1 MEQERLAV
9 IEKDNRLL
17 LDRIANIMRTKGC
30 VDNWNECYIKSL
42 NDGKRNRDMVKI
54 SMENQAFNK
63 RLQEGKGY
71 YDHKK
76 WEEEWQE
83 KKPDKIPSIAN
94 SGYKEFKS
102 KSRSKIQTR
111 NKSIEVL
118 VKEVMRDLFSA
129 IDGNTRKSER
139 GEIVFDE
146 IPLCQCDSHTNVGSN
161 AVTTKPSSTGLFPPV
176 LPLLQGPRSHMKMG
190 RPRNRA
196 KKRSQNV
203 ISL

>member
-1 MEQERLAV
+1 
-9 IEKDNRLL
+9 
-17 LDRIANIMRTKGC
+17 
-30 VDNWNECYIKSL
+30 
-42 NDGKRNRDMVKI
+42 MVKI

-83 KKPDKIPSIAN
+83 KKPDKIPSIAS

-129 IDGNTRKSER
+129 IDENARN
-139 GEIVFDE
+139 GEGGEMVFDE
-146 IPLCQCDSHTNVGSN
+146 IPLCKCDSHVNVGSD
-161 AVTTKPSSTGLFPPV
+161 AVKTNPSGTGLFPPV

-190 RPRNRA
+190 RPRNRG
-196 KKRSQNV
+196 KKRSKNV
-203 ISL
+203 LSL